1 MATLTQTR
9 IDIADRHTTLCAFS
23 DAKNKGAGP
32 QLPLGTAKGYID
44 MYTRAENAK
53 VPYASLRGGKPGL
66 ILEKVFRVY
75 GPEKYWKRYLDGTEP
90 TPSAAWSAVL
100 PLLGGLNKRIELI
113 MPAGFKA
120 RVSPVPQ
127 VLLYPFGWSTWFS
140 LRIVGEHTLDDLS
153 RLVEHL
159 FRQKSFQIVGSG
171 QSVGLQTA
179 LDTVSEGVRT
189 DAFCGAATADSEG
202 KSTAIVI
209 TVMEKH
215 GGSLALGAL
224 SDDQEKNLRRMIRPE
239 GKGSSQPFADLA
251 FHLPGSDELDYL
263 IIDDLG
269 RFIWLEDL
277 LTPGPGD
284 RNYKFLECYHHNSF
298 RSLVQAWHF
307 LGLLTQSA
315 ALGTKQSAP
324 LKGLVKAARASL
336 EEPNFKNA
344 SLMAFL
350 KLDEVQKVLQPNPRP
365 TNKN

>member
-23 DAKNKGAGP
+23 DGNNKKAAP
-32 QLPLGTAKGYID
+32 QLPLGTAKGYTD
-44 MYTRAENAK
+44 LYSQAVDTK
-53 VPYASLRGGKPGL
+53 VPYASLQGGKPGQ
-66 ILEKVFRVY
+66 ILKKVFRVY

-90 TPSAAWSAVL
+90 TPSAAWSAGL

-113 MPAGFKA
+113 LPAGFNAK
-120 RVSPVPQ
+120 VSPVPQ
-127 VLLYPFGWSTWFS
+127 VLLYPFGWSTWIS
-140 LRIVGEHTLDDLS
+140 LRIVGEHTLDDLG
-153 RLVEHL
+153 RLVDHL
-159 FRQKSFQIVGSG
+159 FRQKSFQIAGAAQPVA
-171 QSVGLQTA
+171 LQTV
-179 LDTVSEGVRT
+179 LDTVSKGVRT
-189 DAFCGAATADSEG
+189 DAFCGSATADSEG
-202 KSTAIVI
+202 KSKAIVI

-224 SDDQEKNLRRMIRPE
+224 SDDQEKNLRRIIRPE

-251 FHLPGSDELDYL
+251 FQLPGSEELDYL

-269 RFIWLEDL
+269 RFIWLEEL

-315 ALGTKQSAP
+315 ALGTKQPAP

-336 EEPNFKNA
+336 EEPQFKNA
-344 SLMAFL
+344 SLVGFL
-350 KLDEVQKVLQPNPRP
+350 KLNEVQKALQPKPAD
-365 TNKN
+365 KQ